1 MPTEDQHRATRV
13 AYALAVFL
21 SAGLLFV
28 VEPMVGKMV
37 VPILGGTPAVW
48 TTCLL
53 FFQVGLLAGYL
64 YAHLL
69 PARLSLRTQAWLH
82 VGLLVVA
89 AATLPVALP
98 SGDLPRPGQSPVLWL
113 LLALAG
119 TVGAPFVLLAATAP
133 LLQRWFSRL
142 DHPSAIDPYFLYAAS
157 NLGSFAGL
165 LAYPFVV
172 EPWFGLPAQRA
183 GWSGAYFALIGAI
196 GLAALLTFRQSVKP
210 AAAAVERPD
219 SAPGSGGS
227 PWRWLLLAAVPSSLL
242 LAVTTRVSTDIAA
255 VPLLWVVPLALYLL
269 SFVAS
274 FARRP
279 WIPAGIAEQWLPLM
293 LLELIAAALGGGPL
307 WVNLALNYGMLFVA
321 GLLCHGEL
329 ARLRPP
335 ASRLTEFYLWVAVGG
350 ALGGAFNVLL
360 APVLFSSVAEYPL
373 AIAAAAAL
381 VRWSPRQ
388 EGPAGVV
395 TFSLAVVALAVV
407 LGHTAVGLENLGVV
421 PHGLR
426 TVALLNAV
434 AIAAIVGALLFWK
447 RRVYLML
454 ALALPL
460 ALAANWAVVSRRP
473 RAHLVVRD
481 FFGVY
486 RVEDSR
492 AGGLRALYH
501 GTTIHGV
508 QSLLPELRHRPTSY
522 YHPEGPLGAV
532 LLWVAPPHL
541 GRRVGVVGL
550 GAGTTAAFA
559 GPGES
564 WTFYEIDPLV
574 ERIARDTRYFT
585 YLADALSPPHVVL
598 GDARLSLARDS
609 ASRFDI
615 LVVDAFSSDAPPIHL
630 LTREAVRLY
639 FDRLAPR
646 GLLVLHLSNRYIDFG
661 PVVAALAADAGLV
674 ARICGHEPTL
684 GETYRGALGSV
695 WAVVARS
702 ESDLGKIAGH
712 RCWRS
717 PRTEA
722 GALWTDDYSN
732 VLRRLH

>member
-1 MPTEDQHRATRV
+1 MPPEDQHRATRV

-98 SGDLPRPGQSPVLWL
+98 SGDLPRPGQGPVGWL

-172 EPWFGLPAQRA
+172 EPWLGLPAQRA
-183 GWSGAYFALIGAI
+183 GWTAAYVALIAAI
-196 GLAALLTFRQSVKP
+196 GLAALLTFRQSVRP

-219 SAPGSGGS
+219 SAPSSGGL

-242 LAVTTRVSTDIAA
+242 LAVTTHVSTDIAA

-269 SFVAS
+269 SFVAT

-350 ALGGAFNVLL
+350 RW
-360 APVLFSSVAEYPL
+360 
-373 AIAAAAAL
+373 AA
-381 VRWSPRQ
+381 RSMCYW
-388 EGPAGVV
+388 
-395 TFSLAVVALAVV
+395 
-407 LGHTAVGLENLGVV
+407 
-421 PHGLR
+421 
-426 TVALLNAV
+426 
-434 AIAAIVGALLFWK
+434 
-447 RRVYLML
+447 RRCS
-454 ALALPL
+454 
-460 ALAANWAVVSRRP
+460 SRRW
-473 RAHLVVRD
+473 RNTR
-481 FFGVY
+481 
-486 RVEDSR
+486 SR
-492 AGGLRALYH
+492 SR
-501 GTTIHGV
+501 
-508 QSLLPELRHRPTSY
+508 RRRP
-522 YHPEGPLGAV
+522 
-532 LLWVAPPHL
+532 WC
-541 GRRVGVVGL
+541 
-550 GAGTTAAFA
+550 
-559 GPGES
+559 
-564 WTFYEIDPLV
+564 
-574 ERIARDTRYFT
+574 
-585 YLADALSPPHVVL
+585 
-598 GDARLSLARDS
+598 
-609 ASRFDI
+609 
-615 LVVDAFSSDAPPIHL
+615 
-630 LTREAVRLY
+630 
-639 FDRLAPR
+639 
-646 GLLVLHLSNRYIDFG
+646 
-661 PVVAALAADAGLV
+661 AGLPV
-674 ARICGHEPTL
+674 RRARP
-684 GETYRGALGSV
+684 A
-695 WAVVARS
+695 W
-702 ESDLGKIAGH
+702 
-712 RCWRS
+712 
-717 PRTEA
+717 
-722 GALWTDDYSN
+722 
-732 VLRRLH
+732 